1 MSLSYWKMVAES
13 VAKGLGPKTLQ
24 RLGAGGRILGRAGAV
39 AGVGF
44 MAFELFK
51 SYKDN
56 IEAEPAY
63 QEMVIL
69 QEELEKWGSAISS
82 LGRGP
87 YVDKP
92 YGDHD
97 EGGAINALYA
107 KRALSGAGILPPEP
121 ETAAELIQRAL
132 DYILET
138 ENLSED
144 DAFDEKRGAL
154 SDTLS
159 QLIQEIADTA
169 EYAAIQKKLAEVV
182 DEIRPIERGYAT
194 RIYECSQEIQKNIG
208 SNAAW
213 AAISMATLGMIK
225 KKKAEKE

>member
-1 MSLSYWKMVAES
+1 VSVSYWSMIAEN

-24 RLGAGGRILGRAGAV
+24 RLNAGGRVLGRVGAV
-39 AGVGF
+39 AGIGF

-63 QEMVIL
+63 QEMIIL

-82 LGRGP
+82 LGRQP
-87 YVDKP
+87 YTDKP

-97 EGGAINALYA
+97 EGGAINALYP
-107 KRALSGAGILPPEP
+107 KRALGGAGILPPEP
-121 ETAAELIQRAL
+121 ETAIELIQRARG
-132 DYILET
+132 YIQQT

-144 DAFDEKRGAL
+144 SAFDEKRDDL
-154 SDTLS
+154 SHTLTRLN
-159 QLIQEIADTA
+159 QDIENAAD
-169 EYAAIQKKLAEVV
+169 YSSIQKKLAAVV
-182 DEIRPIERGYAT
+182 DEIRPIEKSYAA
-194 RIYECSQEIQKNIG
+194 RIYECSREIQKNIG

-213 AAISMATLGMIK
+213 AAISMATLGLIR
-225 KKKAEKE
+225 KKKAGD